1 MLKNWSERKKETCV
15 VIVMVLL
22 IVLVTGFPYLKN
34 GVSGYDKDL
43 LYHLL
48 RVEGIKDALL
58 QGKFPVHIYENF
70 FNGYGYGSPLF
81 YPDLFFVIPA
91 VLRILG
97 FSPSVTWKLFAL
109 LLTTIASLSTYFCFK
124 YIIRDWRYALTGT
137 MLLMLSQFYLAD
149 LMLRVGI
156 SEYLAFI
163 FLPML
168 VAGIYD
174 FFQRDGGKVYL
185 MGIAFAGM
193 LLSHTIMTFIGIV
206 ITVVIFILMFLHPRK
221 RKLFFEKKRMGKLI
235 ITAFVTLLG
244 TSYYLFPMLE
254 QMKSADYGYLVPW
267 VHVSEYVQPF
277 SVLFY
282 STGYFYNV
290 AYVGVGIPLLLLVF
304 CRAIYGRPKNK
315 WADGF
320 YFSGIFLFLMTTT
333 LFPWRLLDNTIFNM
347 LQFPF
352 RLYPYALCFF
362 ILGICMI
369 LSEHSEKPQART
381 IRGLIIALTIFFGV
395 WQNYTV
401 LQEYIEK
408 YTTDLS
414 EEFIARNNN
423 YVGRGEWL
431 PISLE
436 EDVTTLTA
444 AGVVLCDGKEIE
456 TTRVQGSVEFT
467 ISNKNSI
474 EYEVPLIYYKGYRA
488 VLTDEKNETREL
500 TVQESGH
507 GLVEV
512 QNETGRKGD
521 VRVFYQETWIQR
533 ISNWISILTVIGI
546 LLVLIMKHRK
556 SKKKSK

>member
-1 MLKNWSERKKETCV
+1 MLKNWSERKKEICV
-15 VIVMVLL
+15 VIVMLLL

-34 GVSGYDKDL
+34 GISGYDKDL

-91 VLRILG
+91 ILRILG

-109 LLTTIASLSTYFCFK
+109 LLTTTASLSTYFCFK
-124 YIIRDWRYALTGT
+124 YIIRDWRYAVTGT
-137 MLLMLSQFYLAD
+137 TLLMLSQFYLAD

-174 FFQRDGGKVYL
+174 FFQRDGKKVYL

-206 ITVVIFILMFLHPRK
+206 ITVVIFIMMFLHPQK

-254 QMKSADYGYLVPW
+254 QMKSADYGYLLPW

-352 RLYPYALCFF
+352 RLYPYALCFSF
-362 ILGICMI
+362 W
-369 LSEHSEKPQART
+369 AF
-381 IRGLIIALTIFFGV
+381 A
-395 WQNYTV
+395 
-401 LQEYIEK
+401 
-408 YTTDLS
+408 
-414 EEFIARNNN
+414 
-423 YVGRGEWL
+423 
-431 PISLE
+431 
-436 EDVTTLTA
+436 
-444 AGVVLCDGKEIE
+444 
-456 TTRVQGSVEFT
+456 
-467 ISNKNSI
+467 
-474 EYEVPLIYYKGYRA
+474 
-488 VLTDEKNETREL
+488 
-500 TVQESGH
+500 
-507 GLVEV
+507 
-512 QNETGRKGD
+512 
-521 VRVFYQETWIQR
+521 
-533 ISNWISILTVIGI
+533 
-546 LLVLIMKHRK
+546 
-556 SKKKSK
+556 